1 MNLNELPLDDEL
13 LEDRNIAIKVVGVG
27 GAGGNAVDR
36 LKMENLERLQLA
48 VLNTDRQALASS
60 PVPEKVLLGASV
72 TRGLGAGGD
81 PDLGRMAAESDQEKI
96 TEVIKDCDLVFLMAG
111 MGGGTGSGAM
121 PTIAELA
128 SESGALVV
136 AFVTMPFSFEG
147 GRRCKQ
153 AEEGLKNLRS
163 VCDAVIPLP
172 NDILLQEGEDD
183 TTVLDAFACADEWMG
198 RGVKSIWAMLFK
210 TGLINLDFAS
220 LRQAFQYRGG
230 KTLFG
235 LGSGAGENAAAAAIE
250 SLSLCP
256 LLHTSENARR
266 ADHLLVNII
275 GGTDLTLPRVN
286 ELMHDIT
293 SKFGRNS
300 HIIMGAVIDE
310 DMHERVDICVIGTTE
325 MSGSRRQAATQ
336 RSTPPMSA
344 RRHEAMATPQ
354 VGGTT
359 PPIPTKPSSAA
370 EIEEAEE
377 LAMKADQDE
386 FGFGE
391 HESRGSFEKTGRNL
405 YLGHDLDVPT
415 YMRKGIKISL

>member
-1 MNLNELPLDDEL
+1 
-13 LEDRNIAIKVVGVG
+13 
-27 GAGGNAVDR
+27 
-36 LKMENLERLQLA
+36 
-48 VLNTDRQALASS
+48 
-60 PVPEKVLLGASV
+60 
-72 TRGLGAGGD
+72 
-81 PDLGRMAAESDQEKI
+81 
-96 TEVIKDCDLVFLMAG
+96 
-111 MGGGTGSGAM
+111 M

-172 NDILLQEGEDD
+172 NDILLQEGKDD

-235 LGSGAGENAAAAAIE
+235 LGTGAGINAAAAAME
-250 SLSLCP
+250 NLSLCP

-293 SKFGRNS
+293 AKFGRNS

-325 MSGSRRQAATQ
+325 MSGSRRQAATH
-336 RSTPPMSA
+336 RSTPPLPA
-344 RRHEAMATPQ
+344 RRHVAIPQ
-354 VGGTT
+354 PEVRRST
-359 PPIPTKPSSAA
+359 PPIPANASSSA

-377 LAMKADQDE
+377 LALKADQDE

-405 YLGHDLDVPT
+405 YQGHDLDVPT
-415 YMRKGIKISL
+415 YMRKGIKISI

>member
-1 MNLNELPLDDEL
+1 MNFNELPLEQEL
-13 LEDRNIAIKVVGVG
+13 REDRNITIKVVGVG

-36 LKMENLERLQLA
+36 LKIESLESLHLA
-48 VLNTDRQALASS
+48 VLNTDRQALSSS
-60 PVPEKVLLGASV
+60 PVQEKVLLGASV

-81 PDLGRMAAESDQEKI
+81 PDLGRQAADSDQEKI

-121 PTIAELA
+121 PTVAEIA
-128 SESGALVV
+128 SKSGALVV

-153 AEEGLKNLRS
+153 AEDGLQELRS

-198 RGVKSIWAMLFK
+198 RGVKSIWAMLHK
-210 TGLINLDFAS
+210 TGLINLDFAA
-220 LRQAFQYRGG
+220 LQQAFQYRGG

-235 LGSGAGENAAAAAIE
+235 LGSGSGENAAAVAME

-256 LLHTSENARR
+256 LLHTSETARR
-266 ADHLLVNII
+266 ADRLLVNII

-293 SKFGRNS
+293 AKFGRNS
-300 HIIMGAVIDE
+300 HTIMGAVIDE
-310 DMHERVDICVIGTTE
+310 DMHERVEICVIGTTE
-325 MSGSRRQAATQ
+325 ISGSRRQAATQ

-344 RRHEAMATPQ
+344 SRNESGAHPISR
-354 VGGTT
+354 VTT
-359 PPIPTKPSSAA
+359 APIPAEPSKAA

-377 LAMKADQDE
+377 LALKADQDE

-391 HESRGSFEKTGRNL
+391 HESRGSFERTGRNL
-405 YLGHDLDVPT
+405 YQGHDLDVPT
-415 YMRKGIKISL
+415 YMRKGIKVSL

>member
-1 MNLNELPLDDEL
+1 MNLNELPLDEEL

-48 VLNTDRQALASS
+48 VLNTDNQALASS
-60 PVPEKVLLGASV
+60 PVQEKVLLGANI

-81 PDLGRMAAESDQEKI
+81 PELGRVAAESDQGKI
-96 TEVIKDCDLVFLMAG
+96 TEVIKECDLIFLMAG

-172 NDILLQEGEDD
+172 NDILLQEGKDD

-235 LGSGAGENAAAAAIE
+235 LGTGAGINAAAAAME
-250 SLSLCP
+250 NLSLCP

-293 SKFGRNS
+293 AKFGRNS

-325 MSGSRRQAATQ
+325 MSGSRRQAATH
-336 RSTPPMSA
+336 RSTPPLPA
-344 RRHEAMATPQ
+344 RRHVAIPQ
-354 VGGTT
+354 PEVRRST
-359 PPIPTKPSSAA
+359 PPIPANASSSA

-377 LAMKADQDE
+377 LALKADQDE

-405 YLGHDLDVPT
+405 YQGHDLDVPT
-415 YMRKGIKISL
+415 YMRKGIKISI

>member
-1 MNLNELPLDDEL
+1 MNFNELPLEQEL
-13 LEDRNIAIKVVGVG
+13 LEDRNITIKVVGVG

-60 PVPEKVLLGASV
+60 PVQEKVLLGATV

-81 PDLGRMAAESDQEKI
+81 PDLGRQAAESDREKI
-96 TEVIKDCDLVFLMAG
+96 TAVIKDCDLIFLMAG

-121 PTIAELA
+121 PTIAEIA
-128 SESGALVV
+128 TESGALVV

-153 AEEGLKNLRS
+153 AEEGLQNLRS
-163 VCDAVIPLP
+163 VCDAVISLP

-220 LRQAFQYRGG
+220 LRQAFQFRGG

-235 LGSGAGENAAAAAIE
+235 LGTGEGENATAAAIE

-256 LLHTSENARR
+256 LLHSSESTRR
-266 ADHLLVNII
+266 ADRLLVNIV

-293 SKFGRNS
+293 AKFGRNS

-310 DMHERVDICVIGTTE
+310 DMQARVEICVIGTTE
-325 MSGSRRQAATQ
+325 MSGARRLAATQ
-336 RSTPPMSA
+336 RSTPPHA
-344 RRHEAMATPQ
+344 LRRPEII
-354 VGGTT
+354 TT
-359 PPIPTKPSSAA
+359 PPNDGKPARNLTQSSPTTETESA
-370 EIEEAEE
+370 EASPW
-377 LAMKADQDE
+377 KADQDE

-405 YLGHDLDVPT
+405 YQGHDLDVPT